1 MATTKK
7 KNTGE
12 VDRFTTNGHG
22 VKVIKKVDKKV
33 VDKINAELAAA
44 AKKKKK

>member
-1 MATTKK
+1 MANTKK

-22 VKVIKKVDKKV
+22 VIAGKQTAAQKAQIKKL
-33 VDKINAELAAA
+33 NAEL

>member
-1 MATTKK
+1 MANTKK

-12 VDRFTTNGHG
+12 VDRFTSNGYG
-22 VKVIKKVDKKV
+22 VKVIKKADKKT

-44 AKKKKK
+44 KKKKK